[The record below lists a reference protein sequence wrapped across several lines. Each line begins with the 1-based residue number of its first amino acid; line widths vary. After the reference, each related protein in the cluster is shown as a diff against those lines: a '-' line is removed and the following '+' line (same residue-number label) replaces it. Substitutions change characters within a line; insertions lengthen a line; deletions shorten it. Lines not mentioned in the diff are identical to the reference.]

1 MADKETDK
9 TRRRGFAR
17 AFTAGTYGKG
27 NNGGRGGARK
37 NLILPVIAILLFAG
51 GAVAI
56 GALASHKSG
65 AVSDAANVNKVSV
78 AAPVAAARPSP
89 ATAGNG
95 TPRLKAASATPGAQ
109 SIIGSAGSGLQ
120 PWTPPGQEAPAPSSF
135 QGSTGSGGPVAARSA
150 AGGSGSAVSRIV
162 AKSPDASASAKPS
175 SRTKVKTVTAAAAPA
190 VSPAPST
197 PSAKWVVITGQ
208 VNCTSG
214 NPIVGFWIKAA
225 DGRAGWA
232 NWMVVSSGPNADYWL
247 SVPPDVPVS
256 GYQMSVGCGGTQQSW
271 KIPTYSKLVTG
282 THNSFHCD
290 DVPGTAGYKECT
302 LR

>member
-1 MADKETDK
+1 MADEETDK

-27 NNGGRGGARK
+27 NSGGGGGGGARK
-37 NLILPVIAILLFAG
+37 HLILPVVAILLFAG

-65 AVSDAANVNKVSV
+65 VVGDAANVNKVSV
-78 AAPVAAARPSP
+78 APVAAARPSP
-89 ATAGNG
+89 ATAGKG
-95 TPRLKAASATPGAQ
+95 TPRAKAASATPGAQ
-109 SIIGSAGSGLQ
+109 SGIGSAGSGLQ

-135 QGSTGSGGPVAARSA
+135 QGSTGSGGSVAVGSA
-150 AGGSGSAVSRIV
+150 AGGSGSAVPRIV
-162 AKSPDASASAKPS
+162 AQSPDASASAKPS

-225 DGRAGWA
+225 DGRAG
-232 NWMVVSSGPNADYWL
+232 
-247 SVPPDVPVS
+247 
-256 GYQMSVGCGGTQQSW
+256 
-271 KIPTYSKLVTG
+271 
-282 THNSFHCD
+282 
-290 DVPGTAGYKECT
+290 
-302 LR
+302 